1 MTLPP
6 SSTPS
11 PAPKKRA
18 SRAKAA
24 PAPIQDPD
32 IRIITESELSEAK
45 IKYHAKLDAAAPA
58 ARNGLAVV
66 FQKMTVHHS
75 LLMPSVLAMDW
86 KIWDPRVDTRGG
98 THIPCPT
105 ACTDGRTV
113 WINPIFFTGLSAE
126 QQLYLVL
133 HEIFH
138 PLLNHLGRMVGFDHK
153 LANIATDF
161 EINNLLDE
169 YGKRGSAAGSQI
181 KGIANGVSDANLRES
196 FGGLAAELIAAELL
210 RRQKED
216 KDKGKGKGQKGDG
229 DKGDSSPSKGQGDGE
244 ADDFDPYHDVG
255 QAVSAGEFMTPSD
268 AEEAAALSKK
278 WREVRAS
285 TVNAARMA
293 GTTAGGFI
301 ERLDDNLKPPVTL
314 DELLE
319 RALSEVVVTDCG
331 TRFDRRFY
339 DCHDMVIPDDTKLAA
354 GTVVFIKDTSG
365 SVSRDEAASVMS
377 IVEDSVER
385 LDAKRFVV
393 LDVDTEVAAV
403 EELTPGDRCS
413 REFKGRGGTDLR
425 AGFAWQAKHAEDCKI
440 LVCFTDGCTP
450 FPDEVPEYPV
460 VWIHFGPAVAYP
472 FGEVIDITALIAR
485 SARR

>member
-1 MTLPP
+1 MTTP
-6 SSTPS
+6 SSST
-11 PAPKKRA
+11 PKKRA
-18 SRAKAA
+18 SRAASASA
-24 PAPIQDPD
+24 PTQEPD
-32 IRIITESELSEAK
+32 IRIITESELDAAK
-45 IKYHAKLDAAAPA
+45 VKYHARLDAATPP
-58 ARNGLAVV
+58 ARNALAVV

-138 PLLNHLGRMVGFDHK
+138 PLLNHLGRMVGFDHR

-169 YGKRGSAAGSQI
+169 YGKGGAAAGSQI
-181 KGIANGVSDANLRES
+181 RGIANGVSDANLGEA

-210 RRQKED
+210 RRQKDDEA
-216 KDKGKGKGQKGDG
+216 KGKGKGQKGDG
-229 DKGDSSPSKGQGDGE
+229 EPCDSKSKGDGPG
-244 ADDFDPYHDVG
+244 DDFDPYHDVG

-293 GTTAGGFI
+293 GNTAGGFI

-319 RALSEVVVTDCG
+319 RALSEVVITDCG

-460 VWIHFGPAVAYP
+460 VWIHFGPEVKYP

>member
-1 MTLPP
+1 MFAPP
-6 SSTPS
+6 TSSSTP
-11 PAPKKRA
+11 PAPRKRA
-18 SRAKAA
+18 SRAKAK
-24 PAPIQDPD
+24 PAPEQGIT
-32 IRIITESELSEAK
+32 IITEPELSEAK
-45 IKYHAKLDAAAPA
+45 IKYHAKLDAAAPG

-86 KIWDPRVDTRGG
+86 RIWDPRVDVRGG
-98 THIPCPT
+98 THVPCPT

-113 WINPIFFTGLSAE
+113 WINPIFFTSLTAE

-138 PLLNHLGRMVGFDHK
+138 PLLNHLARMVGFEHQ

-169 YGKRGSAAGSQI
+169 YGKGGSAAGAQI
-181 KGIANGVSDANLRES
+181 KGIANGVSDATLGEA

-216 KDKGKGKGQKGDG
+216 EKNGKGKKQKGD
-229 DKGDSSPSKGQGDGE
+229 KGEGEGNPSKGQGQPGE
-244 ADDFDPYHDVG
+244 DFDPYHDVG
-255 QAVSAGEFMTPSD
+255 QAVSAGEFMSPTN

-293 GTTAGGFI
+293 GNTAGGFI

-339 DCHDMVIPDDTKLAA
+339 DGHDMIIPDDTKLAA

-425 AGFAWQAKHAEDCKI
+425 AGFAWTAKHAEDCKI

-450 FPDEVPEYPV
+450 FPSEAPEYPI
-460 VWIHFGPAVAYP
+460 VWIHFGPAVSYP
-472 FGEVIDITALIAR
+472 YGEVIDITKLIER
-485 SARR
+485 SSRR